1 MTDTET
7 IVITDPDSDRYHTF
21 GYISWWQQEV
31 VRNATVMVIGA
42 GALGNEVIKNLALM
56 GIGNILI
63 ADFDT
68 IEDSNLSRS
77 VLFRA
82 DDRGRRK
89 VDAAAEAA
97 KAINPD
103 VKVKAWHGDIN
114 YEMGLGVFRHVD
126 AIVGCL
132 DNREARLSINRFSW
146 AVDRPWVDGA
156 IQELMGIVR
165 VFRPGEG
172 ACYECTL
179 TDLDYQIINLRYSC
193 PLLARQDILMGK
205 VPTTPT
211 SASIVAAFQTQ
222 EALKLLH
229 DMEVQPGKA
238 LMINGLTN
246 DIYLTEYP
254 VKEACMSHS
263 RLEPIIELPEATAAE
278 TTLADLL
285 AIARE
290 RLGPEAVLEFDSELV
305 IAMTCNSCGNEEP
318 IFKRMARLYEDAAV
332 CPVCGAKREMRMT
345 HRITGEE
352 AFLERTFA
360 EVDVPP
366 LGIVRARNGS
376 ERVYYELTG
385 DKATFCSSL
394 DLKSCHAAACPAET
408 GANGCNRNNRFA

>member
-1 MTDTET
+1 MTET
-7 IVITDPDSDRYHTF
+7 LVITDPDTDRYHTF

-31 VRNATVMVIGA
+31 VRNATVLVIGA
-42 GALGNEVIKNLALM
+42 GALGNEVIKNLTLM

-82 DDRGRRK
+82 SDRGRRK
-89 VDAAAEAA
+89 VDAAADGV
-97 KAINPD
+97 KALNPD

-126 AIVGCL
+126 AVVGCL

-146 AVDRPWVDGA
+146 AVNRPWVDGA

-165 VFRPGEG
+165 VFRPGDG

-193 PLLARQDILMGK
+193 PLLARQDILQGK

-254 VKEACMSHS
+254 VKEFCMSHS
-263 RLEPIIELPEATAAE
+263 TLDPIVELPDATAAG
-278 TTLADLL
+278 TTLSELL
-285 AIARE
+285 ATARE

-305 IAMTCNSCGNEEP
+305 VAMVCHNCQTEEP
-318 IFKRMARLYEDAAV
+318 VFKRMARLYEDAAV
-332 CPVCGAKREMRMT
+332 CPTCGGRRDMRLT
-345 HRITGEE
+345 HRITGDE
-352 AFLERTFA
+352 AFLDRTL
-360 EVDVPP
+360 EGVDVPP
-366 LGIVRARNGS
+366 LGIIRARNGS
-376 ERVYYELTG
+376 DRVYYELTG
-385 DKATFCSSL
+385 DKATFL
-394 DLKSCHAAACPAET
+394 Q
-408 GANGCNRNNRFA
+408 FA

>member
-263 RLEPIIELPEATAAE
+263 RLDPIIELPEATAAE

-318 IFKRMARLYEDAAV
+318 IFKRMARLYEDAAA

-376 ERVYYELTG
+376 ERIYYELTG
-385 DKATFCSSL
+385 DKATFL
-394 DLKSCHAAACPAET
+394 Q
-408 GANGCNRNNRFA
+408 FA

>member
-1 MTDTET
+1 MTEPET

-31 VRNATVMVIGA
+31 VRNATVLVIGA
-42 GALGNEVIKNLALM
+42 GALGNEVIKNLTLM

-89 VDAAAEAA
+89 VDAAADGV
-97 KAINPD
+97 KALNPD

-114 YEMGLGVFRHVD
+114 FEMGLGVFRHVD

-146 AVDRPWVDGA
+146 AVNRPWVDGA

-165 VFRPGEG
+165 VFWPGQG

-193 PLLARQDILMGK
+193 PLLARQNILQGK

-229 DMEVQPGKA
+229 QMEVQPGKA

-254 VKEACMSHS
+254 IKQYCMSHS
-263 RLEPIIELPEATAAE
+263 TLDPIVELPEATAE
-278 TTLADLL
+278 GTTLAGLL

-290 RLGPEAVLEFDSELV
+290 QLGPEAVLEFDSELV
-305 IAMTCNSCGNEEP
+305 VSMDCGSCGLVEP
-318 IFKRMARLYEDAAV
+318 VFQRMARLYEDAAV
-332 CPVCGAKREMRMT
+332 CPNCGAKREMHLT
-345 HRITGEE
+345 HRIAGDE
-352 AFLERTFA
+352 AFLDRTLA
-360 EVDVPP
+360 QVDVPP
-366 LGIVRARNGS
+366 LGIIRARNGG

-385 DKATFCSSL
+385 DKATFLQFS
-394 DLKSCHAAACPAET
+394 
-408 GANGCNRNNRFA
+408 

>member
-1 MTDTET
+1 MTDTETET

-31 VRNATVMVIGA
+31 VRNATVLVIGA
-42 GALGNEVIKNLALM
+42 GALGNEVIKNLTLM

-82 DDRGRRK
+82 TDRGRRK
-89 VDAAAEAA
+89 VDAAADGV
-97 KAINPD
+97 KALNPD

-114 YEMGLGVFRHVD
+114 FEMGLGVFRHVD
-126 AIVGCL
+126 AIIGCL

-146 AVDRPWVDGA
+146 AVNRPWVDGA

-193 PLLARQDILMGK
+193 PLLARENILQGK

-211 SASIVAAFQTQ
+211 SASIVAAFETQ

-229 DMEVQPGKA
+229 NMEVQPGKA

-254 VKEACMSHS
+254 VKDGCMSHS
-263 RLEPIIELPEATAAE
+263 MLEPIVELPDATAGE
-278 TTLADLL
+278 TTLAALL

-305 IAMTCNSCGNEEP
+305 VAMECGSCGQTEP
-318 IFKRMARLYEDAAV
+318 IFQRMARLYEDAAV
-332 CPVCGAKREMRMT
+332 CPNCGAKREMRLT

-352 AFLERTFA
+352 DFLDRTLA
-360 EVDVPP
+360 QVDVPP
-366 LGIVRARNGS
+366 LGIIRARNGR
-376 ERVYYELTG
+376 ERVYLELTG
-385 DKATFCSSL
+385 DKATFL
-394 DLKSCHAAACPAET
+394 QFT
-408 GANGCNRNNRFA
+408 

>member
-1 MTDTET
+1 MTEAET

-31 VRNATVMVIGA
+31 VRNATVLVIGA
-42 GALGNEVIKNLALM
+42 GALGNEVIKNLTLM
-56 GIGNILI
+56 GIGNLLI

-82 DDRGRRK
+82 GDRGRRK

-114 YEMGLGVFRHVD
+114 FEMGLGVFRHVD
-126 AIVGCL
+126 AIIGCL

-246 DIYLTEYP
+246 DIYITEYP
-254 VKEACMSHS
+254 VKEFCMSHS
-263 RLEPIIELPEATAAE
+263 RLEPIVELPEATAE
-278 TTLADLL
+278 GTTLAGLL
-285 AIARE
+285 ATARE

-305 IAMTCNSCGNEEP
+305 VSMDCGACGQNEP
-318 IFKRMARLYEDAAV
+318 IFQRMARLYEDAAV
-332 CPVCGAKREMRMT
+332 CPNCGAKREMRLT
-345 HRITGEE
+345 HRISGEE
-352 AFLERTFA
+352 EFLDRTLA
-360 EVDVPP
+360 GVDVPP
-366 LGIVRARNGS
+366 LGIIRARNGG

-385 DKATFCSSL
+385 DKATFL
-394 DLKSCHAAACPAET
+394 Q
-408 GANGCNRNNRFA
+408 FA